1 MTDRPGQFKPKPRKP
16 KKREV
21 SRSFRIPPAVDR
33 ALASE
38 AKQKGWTKSFL
49 IREILISHLRFQKA
63 AKQITNLE
71 APLVGDGL

>member
-49 IREILISHLRFQKA
+49 IREILISHLRFQKVL
-63 AKQITNLE
+63 QITNLE